1 VTPRSTAKSRP
12 ANSARPVSAGTV
24 PIAAPNT
31 GTEIAANASERV
43 QTERASRRSAGA
55 EGEDEVIRV
64 DISVGSVY
72 LAIVPCRDLI
82 DKRPFVR
89 PFRDRVYSDA

>member
-1 VTPRSTAKSRP
+1 
-12 ANSARPVSAGTV
+12 
-24 PIAAPNT
+24 
-31 GTEIAANASERV
+31 
-43 QTERASRRSAGA
+43 
-55 EGEDEVIRV
+55 
-64 DISVGSVY
+64 VY

>member
-1 VTPRSTAKSRP
+1 M
-12 ANSARPVSAGTV
+12 V

-55 EGEDEVIRV
+55 EGEGEVIRV
-64 DISVGSVY
+64 DISVGAVY
-72 LAIVPCRDLI
+72 LAIVPLPELYRQAA
-82 DKRPFVR
+82 VR
-89 PFRDRVYSDA
+89 QTLSGSGLFRCLRRGHFG